1 MRVVSSDWLTPRGKG
16 MTSYRVTDLV
26 SGLPATVPFVGPEAQ
41 ERAQG
46 RVFEA
51 RIGANENMF
60 GPSPAVIEAI
70 IQTAGDAWMYGDPE
84 LHELRHAIAR
94 HHEIP
99 VENVAIGEGIDG
111 LLGYFSRIFIEPGDS
126 VVTSAGAYPTFNYH
140 VVGYGG
146 KLETVPYRDDHEDI
160 EGLLNRAADVKAKL
174 LYVANPDNPMGTW
187 WGASAVDSMMSGI
200 PEGAVLLL
208 DEAYGEFADADTLP
222 AFDIA
227 NENVL
232 RFRTFSKAY
241 GMAGIRVGYVV
252 GHCALIG
259 ELDKVRNHF
268 GVGRVAQAAA
278 LAALKDQVFLTNVIQ
293 QVRSARTRI
302 VEIARENGLSSLDSA
317 ANFVAIDCGADG
329 EFAMAVL
336 KGLLRHGIFVRM
348 PGIAPL
354 NRCIRITA
362 GKSQELD
369 AFARALPV
377 ALGEARAAQ

>member
-1 MRVVSSDWLTPRGKG
+1 

-26 SGLPATVPFVGPEAQ
+26 TGLPATVPFVGPEAQ

-46 RVFEA
+46 RVFDA

-60 GPSPAVIEAI
+60 GPSPTVIDAI
-70 IQTAGDAWMYGDPE
+70 IEMAGESWMYGDPE
-84 LHELRHAIAR
+84 LHDLRHAIAR

-99 VENVAIGEGIDG
+99 VGNVAIGEGIDG
-111 LLGYFSRIFIEPGDS
+111 LLGYFSRMFVEPGDS

-146 KLETVPYRDDHEDI
+146 QLETVPYCDDHEDI
-160 EGLLNRAADVKAKL
+160 EGLLKRAADSKAKL
-174 LYVANPDNPMGTW
+174 LYFANPDNPMGTW
-187 WGASAVDSMMSGI
+187 WDAPAVSSMMSRI
-200 PEGAVLLL
+200 PDGTVLLL
-208 DEAYGEFADADTLP
+208 DEAYGEFAEAATLP
-222 AFDIA
+222 AFDIS
-227 NENVL
+227 NEKVL

-252 GHCALIG
+252 GHCRLIA

-278 LAALKDQVFLTNVIQ
+278 LAALKDQVFLTNVIE
-293 QVRSARTRI
+293 QVRSARARI
-302 VEIARENGLSSLDSA
+302 AEIARENGLSSLDSA

-329 EFAMAVL
+329 EFATAVL
-336 KGLLRHGIFVRM
+336 NNLLRQGIFVRM

-377 ALGEARAAQ
+377 ALGEARAAR

>member
-1 MRVVSSDWLTPRGKG
+1 

-46 RVFEA
+46 RVFDA

-99 VENVAIGEGIDG
+99 VENIAIGEGIDG

-174 LYVANPDNPMGTW
+174 LYVANPDNPMGIHAKNLKHIITTVNLKASTAEVRFAMSDDKTAAELGGFLKLMLAEVKK
-187 WGASAVDSMMSGI
+187 GAPAGGG
-200 PEGAVLLL
+200 PEAMIANAAKDVKIEYEGNDVVMKLALPIEVL
-208 DEAYGEFADADTLP
+208 DELAGEVA
-222 AFDIA
+222 
-227 NENVL
+227 
-232 RFRTFSKAY
+232 K
-241 GMAGIRVGYVV
+241 GMEA
-252 GHCALIG
+252 
-259 ELDKVRNHF
+259 EL
-268 GVGRVAQAAA
+268 Q
-278 LAALKDQVFLTNVIQ
+278 
-293 QVRSARTRI
+293 
-302 VEIARENGLSSLDSA
+302 
-317 ANFVAIDCGADG
+317 
-329 EFAMAVL
+329 
-336 KGLLRHGIFVRM
+336 
-348 PGIAPL
+348 
-354 NRCIRITA
+354 
-362 GKSQELD
+362 
-369 AFARALPV
+369 
-377 ALGEARAAQ
+377 

>member
-1 MRVVSSDWLTPRGKG
+1 M
-16 MTSYRVTDLV
+16 
-26 SGLPATVPFVGPEAQ
+26 FV
-41 ERAQG
+41 
-46 RVFEA
+46 
-51 RIGANENMF
+51 
-60 GPSPAVIEAI
+60 
-70 IQTAGDAWMYGDPE
+70 
-84 LHELRHAIAR
+84 
-94 HHEIP
+94 
-99 VENVAIGEGIDG
+99 
-111 LLGYFSRIFIEPGDS
+111 
-126 VVTSAGAYPTFNYH
+126 NY
-140 VVGYGG
+140 Y
-146 KLETVPYRDDHEDI
+146 
-160 EGLLNRAADVKAKL
+160 
-174 LYVANPDNPMGTW
+174 
-187 WGASAVDSMMSGI
+187 
-200 PEGAVLLL
+200 
-208 DEAYGEFADADTLP
+208 
-222 AFDIA
+222 IA
-227 NENVL
+227 NEKVL

-252 GHCALIG
+252 GHCALIA

-278 LAALKDQVFLTNVIQ
+278 LAALKDQVFLTNVIE

-362 GKSQELD
+362 GKSPELD